1 MNHESPLALPNFA
14 LLRILLQI
22 FDIKIFHCAHTCVFH
37 CITHGGVMVLFR
49 GARSNGMLARLFF
62 SKSHKFLLNET
73 VGAVVRDSVPL
84 RPVFVFL
91 EGVFSSRGRWAT
103 VIRAPPCRPL
113 GQRSGSFRPLLFPA
127 TGTKTK
133 CLQTHSHSHTQ
144 HTTIKQAVKRK
155 SMQVFGVGMQK
166 S

>member
-1 MNHESPLALPNFA
+1 MLRV
-14 LLRILLQI
+14 LLLN
-22 FDIKIFHCAHTCVFH
+22 FDIKFCIVCTHVIFNCVAHGMA
-37 CITHGGVMVLFR
+37 IVLFR
-49 GARSNGMLARLFF
+49 GVRANGVLARLFF

-73 VGAVVRDSVPL
+73 VGAVVRDSVLL

-103 VIRAPPCRPL
+103 VVRAPPCRPL

-133 CLQTHSHSHTQ
+133 NLRTHSRSRTQ
-144 HTTIKQAVKRK
+144 CTTIKQAVKRK
-155 SMQVFGVGMQK
+155 SRWVFGVGMQK